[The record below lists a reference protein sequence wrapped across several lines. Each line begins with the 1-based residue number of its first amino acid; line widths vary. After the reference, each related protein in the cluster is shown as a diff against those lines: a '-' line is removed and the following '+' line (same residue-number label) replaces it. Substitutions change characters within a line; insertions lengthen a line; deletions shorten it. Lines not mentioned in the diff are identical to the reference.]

1 MERKWSGEVGN
12 ICTDP
17 QWAAQR
23 MLQEQEE
30 KGECDQGR
38 KQRGSSR
45 KPGDAEMLWEV
56 SRRTWAHLQ
65 PRQSTEGSGARGA
78 PDARP
83 KPEPLWIVLGPG
95 DTTWAF
101 VFVSTGLRVQNFLPH
116 LVSAMGPQES
126 GSPLKQ
132 NERLDYYEGIGYY
145 IFEPHPTALR

>member
-101 VFVSTGLRVQNFLPH
+101 VFVLYMFKSPELSASPSLRHGPPGIR
-116 LVSAMGPQES
+116 VSLET
-126 GSPLKQ
+126 K
-132 NERLDYYEGIGYY
+132 
-145 IFEPHPTALR
+145 